1 MSATSNSVNCDS
13 ADLNG
18 IMRKGKTWY
27 KICTHETLL
36 ETRGDD
42 EMGSFGNWR
51 SGLEYN
57 LVLVGVDQNL
67 PQIELLD
74 LDQEDDVT
82 MDNCGR
88 GDLLKW
94 LASE

>member
-1 MSATSNSVNCDS
+1 
-13 ADLNG
+13 
-18 IMRKGKTWY
+18 
-27 KICTHETLL
+27 
-36 ETRGDD
+36 
-42 EMGSFGNWR
+42 MGSFGNWR
-51 SGLEYN
+51 SGLKYN

-88 GDLLKW
+88 GDLLK
-94 LASE
+94 

>member
-18 IMRKGKTWY
+18 IMRKGMTWY
-27 KICTHETLL
+27 KNWTHETLL
-36 ETRGDD
+36 GTRGDN

-51 SGLEYN
+51 SGLKYN

-74 LDQEDDVT
+74 LGQEDDVT

-88 GDLLKW
+88 GDLLKR
-94 LASE
+94 LDSD